1 MQMRGTGRA
10 VRRGCRSAKQASH
23 DGVYPDLICYINHKR
38 GQNISIDTLHYKQC
52 YQGIYSRKAGPSDSG
67 RPYFQKPVHKSPSP
81 HTPNHESSVT
91 AHQPLAEP
99 NPCRGFITAS
109 RLSLEPSQSMSCY
122 PGVEPTLCVLEC
134 RYHLFSIQF
143 CSNSR
148 SPPHISLFDVDP
160 SLRDNLSPVQ

>member
-1 MQMRGTGRA
+1 VELAELFDVDADQPNKLRMMGYILTSSATSTTKEDRTSQSTHFIINNATKVSTRERPGHQTVADRIFRNPSINP
-10 VRRGCRSAKQASH
+10 RR
-23 DGVYPDLICYINHKR
+23 L
-38 GQNISIDTLHYKQC
+38 
-52 YQGIYSRKAGPSDSG
+52 
-67 RPYFQKPVHKSPSP
+67 
-81 HTPNHESSVT
+81 TPNHESSVT

-109 RLSLEPSQSMSCY
+109 RLSLEPSQSMSRY